1 MFMYFIIYYNAF
13 HSTVPMEMGTPKLG
27 LDTGVSRSKSMTPC
41 AVMVSEMIYH
51 H

>member
-1 MFMYFIIYYNAF
+1 MYFIIYYNAF

-41 AVMVSEMIYH
+41 AVMVSEIIYH